1 MNKMKKQKIIIWM
14 PFFLGVTLLLVTIID
29 INQYQNNSV
38 DVHTMLTREIF
49 VLFIGISFSV
59 LVLLSSI
66 YWLIKKQWFLAI
78 QAIISP
84 ILFFLCLIIGGVMGG
99 AFLNAA

>member
-14 PFFLGVTLLLVTIID
+14 PFLLGVTLLLVTIID

-84 ILFFLCLIIGGVMGG
+84 ILFFLCFIIGGVMGG